1 MMPTSPSRRPAAWV
15 AGLILAFA
23 ATPGLAQD
31 APPADAALNPQ
42 RARVPLNDVPPALT
56 APAAPHEQPA
66 PLPERAARG
75 LAHATE
81 LRGEQRYTEAT
92 LELEKAQRHAPDD
105 PRIAAALALTLWE
118 AGDVQRV
125 QKYVD
130 ALAADSLVAHYLR
143 GRLAARRFDNAEA
156 LRQYRLALL
165 CPVTNPTREI
175 VPLAQYHL
183 AETLVAEGY
192 LTAAITAYE
201 RFDASSQ
208 ALPDDGVVSAELRGL
223 RTAVPRTAPARIADV
238 AAQLGEFKIAAE
250 RFEAAYGDSP
260 MPTPERRRYAE
271 ILLGAGATDQALTEA
286 RAVVLADPTAIDLL
300 SAVYAQR
307 GTPDGAITDLQK
319 LSTEHPDNAGLA
331 QALATA
337 LQRAGRAQEA
347 VSVLRNRAA
356 DASADPAVHWAL
368 FDTLT
373 AQQDWQAALQAAA
386 DAVVAEPATADE
398 AARRV
403 AALPPEAC
411 PSAANTPSASDTF
424 AVAFVRGALAQA
436 CGADDAAIAQFEQS
450 IAAQAEFVPA
460 RVRLGRLQ
468 LARFAWDAALA
479 AAAPDGVDLPEDAQL
494 ETIIGQAQI
503 GLAQNDEA
511 GEHLRKAI
519 RLDRT
524 NTTAMIALAE
534 LYGEQREMHRAM
546 RLLQTLVDT
555 DPNNA
560 RGREMLFSAYLTDRD
575 RRAAA
580 RQIEE
585 LRRMS
590 APPTTIA
597 RCVAWLEFDR
607 DHPDPARF
615 ERTLQEAVD
624 ASAPDAPTL
633 HLIALAQMQQR
644 RYADAVKT
652 LEQAAALDPA
662 HQETAEALVG
672 AYRANLQFDDALRER
687 RMLIERYP
695 NRDWARDDEIELLRT
710 LQRFD
715 EALTA
720 VHAWLA
726 EDDLDAD
733 RADTLRETE
742 IGIDLQREDYPAAIA
757 AMEAQRAR
765 HPHDPQ
771 HLRRLIVTLQHSGRQ
786 DEALELI
793 RHWPQDIPE
802 GFAVSGLPAIWRRM
816 PENQYDEVAQLM
828 LAAVA
833 KNPGSDALQ
842 VSLID
847 LLSAIGDYAGALEVA
862 AANAQVSP
870 YADAYTERRAD
881 VLNAAGRIDDAI
893 DLVREIL
900 LAQPDDNDRLRYVP
914 YEMRQMLVRLLVK
927 AGRHDQATK
936 EVNRWLA
943 QANENL
949 AKRAA
954 GQSGWP
960 QPGELIGGDLDLER
974 QFYLGLLAFIHQE
987 TGDTAE
993 SLQTLQLIL
1002 DQDVDDAGAS
1012 NDLGYSLA
1020 DAGQDV
1026 DRAEALI
1033 RFAVA
1038 KQPRNSA
1045 FLDSLGW
1052 VLYKQG
1058 NFEAA
1063 RLWLTRARYAGE
1075 GEDPVVCD
1083 HLADACWRA
1092 GLTQEAQKWW
1102 NESVKL
1108 AEESLKDEWP
1118 SPLHARTLKSVQAK
1132 LQAVSEGTEPQVA
1145 PLAQAPDAGD

>member
-1 MMPTSPSRRPAAWV
+1 MMPTRSTRRPAAWV
-15 AGLILAFA
+15 AGLIRIRRHPPVL
-23 ATPGLAQD
+23 QD

-75 LAHATE
+75 LARHG
-81 LRGEQRYTEAT
+81 LRGEQRSTEAT

-165 CPVTNPTREI
+165 CPVTNPTQEI
-175 VPLAQYHL
+175 VPWPQYHL

-208 ALPDDGVVSAELRGL
+208 ALPDDGVVSAELRPAQPCRGRRPADRGRGGEWGIQDRGGAVRGRL
-223 RTAVPRTAPARIADV
+223 RRQPDADAGQRPLRGNAPRR
-238 AAQLGEFKIAAE
+238 
-250 RFEAAYGDSP
+250 
-260 MPTPERRRYAE
+260 
-271 ILLGAGATDQALTEA
+271 GATDQALTGPA
-286 RAVVLADPTAIDLL
+286 RSCWRIQTIDVL

-479 AAAPDGVDLPEDAQL
+479 AAAPDGVKLPEDAQL

-1118 SPLHARTLKSVQAK
+1118 SPLHARTLKSVRAK